1 MDVEVRVL
9 FWAPHTEC
17 VGFSRS
23 RQSRCAR
30 RLRGGGRKPGP
41 QSRPCA
47 GARLLLS
54 PAPHTECVDFSRSR
68 QSRCARRLRGGGRKP
83 GPQSRPCAGARL
95 LLSPAPKS
103 PILDCL
109 LAGCRPPT
117 QPAGSGSRLFL
128 SPTPHTSCEC
138 SRSRQSRCARRL
150 RGGGLP
156 AGPAV
161 AGLGACSRLFCSGHH
176 FFAHGEV
183 ALIAVS
189 VRAASHGSDRPHR
202 TYRTWGVGV
211 VGCGCCGVRV
221 LRCGRLLCI
230 GIACRNG
237 GIQPLWSVFQP
248 E

>member
-1 MDVEVRVL
+1 MAELVDALASGASVRMDVEVRVL

-47 GARLLLS
+47 G
-54 PAPHTECVDFSRSR
+54 
-68 QSRCARRLRGGGRKP
+68 
-83 GPQSRPCAGARL
+83 
-95 LLSPAPKS
+95 
-103 PILDCL
+103 
-109 LAGCRPPT
+109 
-117 QPAGSGSRLFL
+117 SRLFL
-128 SPTPHTSCEC
+128 STRTKISDFGLFACRLPPANPTCGFRFEVVPLTRTTHGVCGFFSLTTVSLRLTSPRGRPSGRTCGRR
-138 SRSRQSRCARRL
+138 SGRLFQAFLFRAPFLRSRRSRTDRRL
-150 RGGGLP
+150 RAGGFPWLRSP
-156 AGPAV
+156 A
-161 AGLGACSRLFCSGHH
+161 
-176 FFAHGEV
+176 
-183 ALIAVS
+183 
-189 VRAASHGSDRPHR
+189 PHIPHM
-202 TYRTWGVGV
+202 GVGV